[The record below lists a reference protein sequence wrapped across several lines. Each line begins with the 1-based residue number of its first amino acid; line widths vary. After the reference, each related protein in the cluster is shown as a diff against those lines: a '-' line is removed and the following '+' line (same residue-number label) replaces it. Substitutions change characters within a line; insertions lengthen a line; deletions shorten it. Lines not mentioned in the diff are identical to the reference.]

1 MRIFST
7 AVLAVCV
14 ATPAFA
20 DVTVTSQVAGK
31 GAAKMAAGQTV
42 TYIKGLKMRAD
53 STAGGSNTSVI
64 LDVENQKMITLDHAK
79 KQAQVHNMAELRQNL
94 DKAMKGGVPA
104 ATVTPNGRTAEVAG
118 QTCTGYDILMTMP
131 MAVGPDPSMKMSMSG
146 PVCIARG
153 APGTD
158 DFTRFYL
165 AAAERGFIFSD
176 PRAAKAAPQQSRG
189 MAELYRRMAEIGGIP
204 YRMEMSMKV
213 EGQGPMAD
221 MMNKMM
227 ANSSFTTTVQSVTT
241 DAIPADR
248 FDVPA
253 GYAVQSN

>member
-1 MRIFST
+1 MRSLSIGI
-7 AVLAVCV
+7 LAACL

-31 GAAKMAAGQTV
+31 GAAQMAAGQTI

-53 STAGGSNTSVI
+53 STVAGRNTSVI

-79 KQAQVHNMAELRQNL
+79 KQAQVHSMADLRKNMDQ
-94 DKAMKGGVPA
+94 AMKAGPPA
-104 ATVTPNGRTAEVAG
+104 ASVTPNGQTEEVAG
-118 QTCTGYDILMTMP
+118 QTCTGYDVRMSMP
-131 MAVGPDPSMKMSMSG
+131 MAMGPDPGMKMSMSG

-153 APGTD
+153 APGTE

-176 PRAAKAAPQQSRG
+176 PRAAKAAPQQSQG
-189 MAELYRRMAEIGGIP
+189 MAELYKQMAEIGGIP

-241 DAIPADR
+241 DAIAADR

-253 GYAVQSN
+253 GYAVQTN